1 MIRLTRFCQAQNS
14 MRLNFQAVN
23 AKDLLDK
30 TGAAVSW
37 LCAAHCLAMPFVIS
51 FLPLLGISILAH
63 EGIEYIFIGFSVA
76 VASLSLLPSYFKQHR
91 KIRTLLL
98 FVSGICFVI
107 LADLLFE
114 ESFVGKIIF
123 VLIGAV
129 CITSAHFIN
138 RRLCRNCRSCA
149 ESQSGSLR

>member
-1 MIRLTRFCQAQNS
+1 

-123 VLIGAV
+123 VIVGAV

-138 RRLCRNCRSCA
+138 RRSCRNCRSCA
-149 ESQSGSLR
+149 ELPSGSLR